1 MGDFRQL
8 DKCAKFLR
16 ANRNVLPY
24 TSFVSTE
31 FAGWA
36 DELNELLELLKGY
49 DLEHLDALNDAVVDV
64 IDRRL
69 ADPSYLQSA
78 IDRLYSTHHAF
89 QRGAPEPSD
98 VSEALKPTGCDT
110 GWRRKRGR

>member
-8 DKCAKFLR
+8 KKYGAFLR
-16 ANRNVLPY
+16 GGIHGIPT
-24 TSFVSTE
+24 TSFIAKE
-31 FAGWA
+31 FIRWA

-49 DLEHLDALNDAVVDV
+49 DLEHLNALNDAVVDV

-98 VSEALKPTGCDT
+98 VSEALKPNGCNT
-110 GWRRKRGR
+110 E